1 MMSSIVRHTIVLALA
16 ATLLGACSRH
26 DDAAAAAPASA
37 PSYAAVARGRVDVE
51 GGLLNLGMP
60 REGTLAEI
68 DVREG
73 DHVRKGQALASL
85 DAEPGTLAVAAA
97 QAELDQ
103 AKAQL
108 ALLGDKLTAARER
121 AGRLAAAE
129 RAGAGDGHSADEARD
144 LSTELAAQQAS
155 MRAQVAGAEQ
165 KLAGAR
171 FELARRTLRA
181 PIDAD
186 VLHVAAQ
193 PGASVSPQGG
203 ALFVLLPRTPRI
215 VRAELS
221 EGYADAVHP
230 GMAALVT
237 SDASPEAK
245 PWPARVLRVGTVVG
259 PSSLED
265 DPQARAN
272 SRSVECVLAL
282 DGGQAARVGE
292 RVMVR
297 FGTGD
302 SRVPAKAE

>member
-1 MMSSIVRHTIVLALA
+1 MMSSIVRHAVGLALTA
-16 ATLLGACSRH
+16 ILLGACSRH
-26 DDAAAAAPASA
+26 EDATTAAPAPT

-186 VLHVAAQ
+186 VLHVASQ

-245 PWPARVLRVGTVVG
+245 PWPARVLRVGGVVG

-282 DGGQAARVGE
+282 DGGQAPRVGE